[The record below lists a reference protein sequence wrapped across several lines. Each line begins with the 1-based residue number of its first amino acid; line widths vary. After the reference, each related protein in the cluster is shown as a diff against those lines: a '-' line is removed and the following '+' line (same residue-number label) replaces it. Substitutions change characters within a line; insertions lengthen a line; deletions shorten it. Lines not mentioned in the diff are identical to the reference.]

1 MFPDRLLVRAAR
13 KQQKQPRT
21 EGINKGIG
29 GTEQPIKLSC
39 LLIPRPVA
47 GELAAYLDP

>member
-29 GTEQPIKLSC
+29 GTEQPLELSG
-39 LLIPRPVA
+39 LLVHRPVA
-47 GELAAYLDP
+47 GERPVYTDP